1 MSHSPIAA
9 SSSASCEA
17 FTRSQNE
24 GSAQSTPPGPGYL
37 SPLKSSQANI
47 IQAAVS
53 TPAKYISLNA
63 QPDVSLHTKF
73 SGFSVRPLYSSP
85 ATPTS
90 SGSVTESSPS
100 RPSSSITT
108 LGTAQPVSFSTLSNK
123 RTVFLSK
130 HMRSKSSHFPGMMS
144 PPPSPLSAIT
154 PNSPTTSRMQLLRST
169 SLPTVPQYE
178 RAREKFIPTLGP
190 PPSPSP
196 INTNTSSW
204 RNGMSIPT
212 PSEGT
217 RNYRMRERSPSRRST
232 SSSGYYS
239 TSPKASFYYPPHH
252 QSPRELRWGEDS
264 YASSIASSSPSLCSS
279 GPSTPSSIRSRSPS
293 ISSLETIPDSPDA
306 EAEALEAER
315 LAEEARR
322 LAIAEEEEEEPEP
335 ESIGMTRSVSSPI
348 SERSLR
354 RRSHV
359 GLEGISG
366 LMIPPAR
373 AGNTGLTAE
382 EKRRKRWS
390 VCGGEKRADLELE
403 TIWEDRV
410 VAVQSPPQRSLVGI
424 VGSAEYEVYERGNGF
439 GEEMI

>member
-1 MSHSPIAA
+1 MSHSPI
-9 SSSASCEA
+9 SVSNSTPVASCEA
-17 FTRSQNE
+17 FIRSQNE
-24 GSAQSTPPGPGYL
+24 GSALSTPPGP
-37 SPLKSSQANI
+37 PPAVLKSSQANI

-53 TPAKYISLNA
+53 TPTKNLNA
-63 QPDVSLHTKF
+63 HPNVSLHTKF
-73 SGFSVRPLYSSP
+73 SELSMRPLYSPP

-90 SGSVTESSPS
+90 SKSVATSSPS
-100 RPSSSITT
+100 PPSSITT
-108 LGTAQPVSFSTLSNK
+108 SLSAPQPVSFSSLSNK
-123 RTVFLSK
+123 RTAFLSK

-144 PPPSPLSAIT
+144 PPQFPLSAIS
-154 PNSPTTSRMQLLRST
+154 PNSPTTSRMPLLRSA

-178 RAREKFIPTLGP
+178 RVREKFVPTLGA

-204 RNGMSIPT
+204 RNGMPIPT

-232 SSSGYYS
+232 SSLGYYS
-239 TSPKASFYYPPHH
+239 TSPKASFYYPQHH

-315 LAEEARR
+315 LAEEARKF
-322 LAIAEEEEEEPEP
+322 AIAEEEEEEPE
-335 ESIGMTRSVSSPI
+335 SVGMTRSVSSPI

-366 LMIPPAR
+366 LMIPPTR
-373 AGNTGLTAE
+373 VGGTGLSAE

-424 VGSAEYEVYERGNGF
+424 VGSAEYEIYGRGNGF